1 MAVLMRLNLKYRI
14 NPNCSGLISGTH
26 IYSLLSFQSPEVF
39 LHMYVVVSSALV
51 VVAASFL
58 ALWINDRFPLGGYVS
73 DEITN

>member
-1 MAVLMRLNLKYRI
+1 
-14 NPNCSGLISGTH
+14 
-26 IYSLLSFQSPEVF
+26 
-39 LHMYVVVSSALV
+39 MYVVVSSALV